1 MSQST
6 SHRIF
11 QALVAMNQRNIRFL
25 TNGVLALQQGHVSI
39 KVAMVGLLVSLA
51 MLLWNTWGTY
61 EAGPRLVASMS
72 ATAELKE
79 IPSIAPLVSRGIAC
93 FLALIAAILSFWVTG
108 AEAKRSR
115 DASLIV
121 TCLWFAAAAGL
132 AAWLPADIAQTMGA
146 LSGKALAGET
156 PSIAAY
162 FGMLGL
168 ISLVLISI
176 PVMAM
181 VYFRLGLMD
190 RYVVHNFLSPFSFSV
205 LSFISIII
213 IGDLTDNGGEFSG
226 QPLSLLFTFYI
237 VQIPFMVVFA
247 TPIAVLLSGLFAL
260 GKMSKSNEVISMI
273 GAGRS
278 VVRILMPLFVVGA
291 YASMVCLAFKFQW
304 APASVG
310 YKDAMLMTA
319 RQDIK
324 AKRSGDRITRDIW
337 AKRGWMHVNEADRR
351 TWFVGKIPYTL
362 SDEMADLFIFQ
373 MDEDD
378 QPDQVWIAERAHWV
392 WNADPSRWVFE
403 KVRHFVYDENQVPRI
418 TAMDTLEITDWSETP
433 WKVLSSSQNPEY
445 LGIPGLTMYLNANR
459 DFEDRTLAPFRTNW
473 WYVFAEPWSCMALI
487 LVSAPL
493 GIVYSRRGSMAGVT
507 GAIVIFALMYLMR
520 GTLLAL
526 GQSNRMM
533 PFFAAWS
540 TNFAVAATGLILLWF
555 RARNR
560 ELPTLKKLISGMFRS
575 KRPA

>member
-1 MSQST
+1 MSNST
-6 SHRIF
+6 SQRMI
-11 QALVAMNQRNIRFL
+11 QSLVAMNQRNVRFL

-39 KVAMVGLLVSLA
+39 KITMVGLLISLG
-51 MLLWNTWGTY
+51 MLFWNTWEAY
-61 EAGPRLVASMS
+61 LAGPRLVASAGM
-72 ATAELKE
+72 AEQLKE
-79 IPSIAPLVSRGIAC
+79 IPSIAPLVSRGIAF
-93 FLALIAAILSFWVTG
+93 FLALISGILSFWVTG
-108 AEAKRSR
+108 SESKKSR
-115 DASLIV
+115 DESLIV
-121 TCLWFAAAAGL
+121 ACLWFAAAAGL
-132 AAWLPADIAQTMGA
+132 AGWLPADIAQTMGA

-176 PVMAM
+176 PVVTM
-181 VYFRLGLMD
+181 VYFRLGLLD
-190 RYVVHNFLSPFSFSV
+190 RYVVHNFLSPFSFCL
-205 LSFISIII
+205 LSFMSIWV
-213 IGDLTDNGGEFSG
+213 IGDLTDNGGDFSG
-226 QPLSLLFTFYI
+226 QPIALLLKFYI
-237 VQIPFMVVFA
+237 VQLPFVILFT

-260 GKMSKSNEVISMI
+260 SKMSKSNELISMI

-278 VVRILMPLFVVGA
+278 VIRILMPLIVVGA

-310 YKDAMLMTA
+310 YKEAMLTTA
-319 RQDIK
+319 RQDRS
-324 AKRSGDRITRDIW
+324 AKRAGSRVTRDIW

-373 MDEDD
+373 MDEED
-378 QPDQVWIAERAHWV
+378 QPDQIWIAERAYWV
-392 WNADPSRWVFE
+392 WNANPARWVFE

-418 TAMDTLEITDWSETP
+418 TAMDILEITDWSETP

-445 LGIPGLTMYLNANR
+445 LGIPGLTMYLNANS

-473 WYVFAEPWSCMALI
+473 WYVFAEPWSCLALI

-520 GTLLAL
+520 GTFLAL
-526 GQSNRMM
+526 GQSNRMI

-540 TNFAVAATGLILLWF
+540 TNLAVAATGLVLLWF

-560 ELPTLKKLISGMFRS
+560 EVPTFKKLIKSMFRF
-575 KRPA
+575 KRAA